1 MMQSE
6 EKVTGAKE
14 RQRRKEKRKKGRER
28 ERGER
33 NEAPTNVVSTR

>member
-6 EKVTGAKE
+6 EEVTGAKE
-14 RQRRKEKRKKGRER
+14 RQRRKEKRKKERER
-28 ERGER
+28 ERGDR